1 MRPRDYYVTVK
12 PAVRMV
18 DREAPRRADAQAALT
33 RGLDACGD
41 PPATGEV
48 LDGEPAAALAS
59 ASTDLDLLVCG
70 SRGLG
75 PLRTLLL
82 GGTSH
87 ALVRRAACPVLV
99 VPPGTEAT
107 LSAGFRDARMV
118 A

>member
-1 MRPRDYYVTVK
+1 MRPRDYYATVK

-18 DREAPRRADAQAALT
+18 DHEAPRRADAQAPLT

-41 PPATGEV
+41 PSATGEV
-48 LDGEPAAALAS
+48 LDGEPAVALAT

-70 SRGLG
+70 SRGFG

-87 ALVRRAACPVLV
+87 AVVRRAACPVLV
-99 VPPGTEAT
+99 VPPGAEAA
-107 LSAGFRDARMV
+107 LSAAFRHARMV